1 MFWNRISGI
10 YDFVENT
17 FNGKANRDITQ
28 YVANLIDSNDVVLEC
43 GCGTGMFS
51 IEIAKRCKS
60 ITATDFAEK
69 MLHQAQKKCKDCNNI
84 SFAKA
89 DITKLEYADESF
101 DKVVA
106 GNVIHLVDSPEKAM
120 GELIRVCKTGGKVI
134 IPTYIMKSKKTS
146 SAAASFFNIL
156 GANFKEEFNFETY
169 QKFFKSIGYNVE
181 NYYIAEGRM
190 PCCAAIIEKK

>member
-17 FNGKANRDITQ
+17 FNGKVNRDIAQ
-28 YVANLIDSNDVVLEC
+28 YVANLMDSDDVVLEC

-51 IEIAKRCKS
+51 VKIAPRCKC

-69 MLHQAQKKCKDCNNI
+69 MLRQAKKKCQALTNAEFI
-84 SFAKA
+84 IA
-89 DITKLEYADESF
+89 DITKLEFADESF

-106 GNVIHLVDSPEKAM
+106 GNVIHLVDDPKKAM
-120 GELIRVCKTGGKVI
+120 GELLRVCITGGKVI
-134 IPTYIMKSKKTS
+134 IPTYIMKSNKSS
-146 SAAASFFNIL
+146 SAAASFFNLL
-156 GANFKEEFNFETY
+156 GANFKNEFNFETY
-169 QKFFKSIGYNVE
+169 QNFFKSMGYEVSQ
-181 NYYIAEGRM
+181 YYIAEGRM